1 MRRPSGAPQPA
12 LRRVVIDVRSTPKG
26 YVPQIAGA
34 PVVLADPGN
43 RPPIEKGELKIWVGR
58 FEPRPDGTV
67 EVEFVESNYGYTSD
81 SFVYRAKQEAGQWR
95 IEFVSSE
102 LGD

>member
-1 MRRPSGAPQPA
+1 
-12 LRRVVIDVRSTPKG
+12 
-26 YVPQIAGA
+26 
-34 PVVLADPGN
+34 VLADPGN
-43 RPPIEKGELKIWVGR
+43 RPPIEKGELKIWVAR

-81 SFVYRAKQEAGQWR
+81 SFAYRAKREAGQWQ
-95 IEFVSSE
+95 IEFLSSD